1 MEAQKGTLPVCR
13 PAEGPGD
20 RAELTPHPEG
30 CPRDGVGRVEAGQPV
45 LILGKA
51 LPLSRSLRFSLC
63 EMGAMRWLPF
73 RVAGEDYER
82 GCTESGQQLW

>member
-1 MEAQKGTLPVCR
+1 M
-13 PAEGPGD
+13 
-20 RAELTPHPEG
+20 
-30 CPRDGVGRVEAGQPV
+30 EAGQPV

-51 LPLSRSLRFSLC
+51 LPLSWSLSFSLC
-63 EMGAMRWLPF
+63 EMGVMRWLPF